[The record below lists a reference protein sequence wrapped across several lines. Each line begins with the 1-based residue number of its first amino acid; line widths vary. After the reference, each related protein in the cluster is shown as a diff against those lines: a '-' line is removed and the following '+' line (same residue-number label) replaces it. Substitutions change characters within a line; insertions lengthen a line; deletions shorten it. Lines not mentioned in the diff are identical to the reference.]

1 MIEKK
6 ETIRPYKGLK
16 VPITVRVVGTFIL
29 KINNKYFTLYN
40 NCKKYKQYM
49 IKSKSI

>member
-6 ETIRPYKGLK
+6 EIISPYKGLK

-40 NCKKYKQYM
+40 NCKK
-49 IKSKSI
+49 I